1 VKGRRGFTVVE
12 LLIVVCILGILATI
26 AMPKV
31 QGSRAR
37 ARAANVLGAMHAV
50 RIAATIYFDSAG
62 AWPPTAA
69 VGNVPRGLEGY
80 LPSSVD
86 FSGDGYQLRWQVT
99 TIRSGRDRTTVGSLQ
114 ARTSDNLLCPPIGVL
129 LGGPSPTLT
138 VACGAATGRVTEII
152 ER

>member
-1 VKGRRGFTVVE
+1 VKGRRGYTIVE

-26 AMPKV
+26 VMPQV

-37 ARAANVLGAMHAV
+37 ARAASVLGAMRAV
-50 RIAATIYFDSAG
+50 RIAATIYYDSAG
-62 AWPPTAA
+62 AWPPSAGL
-69 VGNVPRGLEGY
+69 GNVPRGLAGY
-80 LPSSVD
+80 LPSTVD

-99 TIRSGRDRTTVGSLQ
+99 TVRAGGTRTTVANLQ
-114 ARTSDNLLCPPIGVL
+114 ARTSDRLLCPPIGIL

-138 VACGAATGRVTEII
+138 VACGAGSGRVTETI

>member
-1 VKGRRGFTVVE
+1 MKGRRGFTVVE

-26 AMPKV
+26 IMPKV

-37 ARAANVLGAMHAV
+37 ARAASVLGSMHAV

-62 AWPPTAA
+62 AWPPNTA
-69 VGNVPRGLEGY
+69 VGTVPAGLEGY
-80 LPSSVD
+80 LPSAVT
-86 FSGDGYQLRWQVT
+86 FTGDGYQLQWRVT
-99 TIRSGRDRTTVGSLQ
+99 TVMSGGISTTVGSLQ
-114 ARTSDNLLCPPIGVL
+114 ARTSDQLLCPPIGTL

-138 VACGAATGRVTEII
+138 VACGAGSGRVTETI